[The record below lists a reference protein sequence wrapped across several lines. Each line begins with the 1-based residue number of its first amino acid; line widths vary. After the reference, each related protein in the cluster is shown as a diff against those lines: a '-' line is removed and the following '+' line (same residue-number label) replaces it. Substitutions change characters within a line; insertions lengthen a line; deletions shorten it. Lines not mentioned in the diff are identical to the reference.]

1 MKKLLFLPAIILAGG
16 LIACG
21 QSSAVDKQTKAVENA
36 TQSAG
41 KQDKTS
47 TVKLEREKFDPTRD
61 AAKDL
66 LDTIAQTQKS
76 GKRIVLDVG
85 GEWCVWCR
93 NMDNFFIQNAELA
106 KLRDE
111 NFVWLKVNFSE
122 ENKNEALLANYPSIK
137 GYPHLYVLDK
147 DGKLIFS
154 KDTSEL
160 EQGKSY
166 NLQKFTDFLNEYAP
180 EKSVAK

>member
-1 MKKLLFLPAIILAGG
+1 MKRLLFLPVIILAGG
-16 LIACG
+16 LIAGG
-21 QSSAVDKQTKAVENA
+21 QTSAVDKKTKIEENA
-36 TQSAG
+36 AQSAG
-41 KQDKTS
+41 KQDKNS
-47 TVKLEREKFDPTRD
+47 TVKLKREKFDPTRD

-93 NMDNFFIQNAELA
+93 NMDNFFLQNAGLS

-122 ENKNEALLANYPSIK
+122 ENKNEALLANYPPIK

-147 DGKLIFS
+147 DGKFIFS

-166 NLQKFTDFLNEYAP
+166 NLQKFMDFLTEYAT